1 LPRSDYGVS
10 GSQAVTLT
18 RIVTGF
24 RNRTMSPLLDD
35 IYPPAG
41 VLPGARL
48 QLAFSKPAQQR
59 VMRVIL
65 LLSDGFM
72 LALAFMLAYW
82 LRFDLD
88 FTLAPEVQP
97 SPLFYQQ
104 LLLFLLPLWLLF
116 FAVFGL
122 YHLENL
128 LGGTTEY
135 ARVFNAL
142 AVGMMVVVVFTFILP
157 TFVVARGW
165 LIAAWLL
172 SILLVCSARFVVR
185 RTIYHLR
192 ERGYFVSPAA
202 IVGANDEALQL
213 ARQLR
218 AWRTSGLHVVG
229 FVDSSQAS
237 TESSPLPNLGSISE
251 IEAIVSRHG
260 IEELIVASSSLSRS
274 ELLELFE
281 RVSPLQQVELRM
293 SSGLFEVLATGVRVR
308 SAGDVPLMSFNKLR
322 LDPLEATLKSL
333 LDYSLTLVGLL
344 LLSPLLLLIAL
355 LIRLDSP
362 GPILYRRRV
371 LGVGGRQFDAFKFRT
386 MYLNGDQILTQHPE
400 LLEELR
406 TTHKLKRDPRVT
418 RVGNW
423 LRKYSLDE
431 FPQLLNVLF
440 GQMSLVGPRMISPA
454 EADQYGKL
462 RMNLLTVK
470 PGITGLWQVSGRSD
484 ISYDERVR
492 LDTHYIRH
500 YSIWQDL
507 QILFIQTL
515 PAVIAGRGAY

>member
-1 LPRSDYGVS
+1 M
-10 GSQAVTLT
+10 QTL
-18 RIVTGF
+18 
-24 RNRTMSPLLDD
+24 SDD
-35 IYPPAG
+35 IYSLAG
-41 VLPGARL
+41 PLPGARVRI
-48 QLAFSKPAQQR
+48 APSKPTQQR
-59 VMRVIL
+59 VLRVVL
-65 LLSDGFM
+65 LLSDGLM

-88 FTLAPEVQP
+88 LTLAPDVQP
-97 SPLFYQQ
+97 APSFYQQ
-104 LLLFLLPLWLLF
+104 LMLSLLPLWLLL
-116 FAVFGL
+116 FALFGL
-122 YHLENL
+122 FHLENL
-128 LGGTTEY
+128 LGGTSEY

-142 AVGMMVVVVFTFILP
+142 AVGMIVVVIFTFVLP

-165 LIAAWLL
+165 LITAWLL
-172 SILLVCSARFVVR
+172 SILLVCSARFVIR
-185 RTIYHLR
+185 RTIYRLR
-192 ERGYFVSPAA
+192 KQGYFVSRAA
-202 IVGANDEALQL
+202 IVGANEEAVLL

-218 AWRTSGLHVVG
+218 AWHTSGLHVVG
-229 FVDSSQAS
+229 FVGTLQIPGKAHDV
-237 TESSPLPNLGSISE
+237 PLLGSLGE
-251 IEAIVSRHG
+251 IEAIVAQYG
-260 IEELIVASSSLSRS
+260 IEELIVASSSLSRI

-281 RVSPLQQVELRM
+281 RVSPLQQVELRL
-293 SSGLFEVLATGVRVR
+293 SSSLFEVLATGVRVR
-308 SAGDVPLMSFNKLR
+308 SVGDVPLMSFNKLR
-322 LDPLEATLKSL
+322 LHPLEAVLKGV
-333 LDYSLTLVGLL
+333 LDYSLTLLGLL
-344 LLSPLLLLIAL
+344 FLSPLLLLIAL

-371 LGVGGRQFDAFKFRT
+371 LGVGGRQFNAFKFRT
-386 MYLNGDQILTQHPE
+386 MYMDGDNLLTQHPE
-400 LLEELR
+400 LIEELR

-418 RVGNW
+418 RVGVW

-431 FPQLLNVLF
+431 LPQLLNVLC

-454 EADQYGKL
+454 EAELYGQL

-515 PAVIAGRGAY
+515 PVVIGGRGAY

>member
-1 LPRSDYGVS
+1 
-10 GSQAVTLT
+10 
-18 RIVTGF
+18 
-24 RNRTMSPLLDD
+24 MSPLLDD
-35 IYPPAG
+35 IYSPAAPLSDTP
-41 VLPGARL
+41 VPLTL
-48 QLAFSKPAQQR
+48 SKPTQQR
-59 VMRVIL
+59 VLRVVL
-65 LLSDGFM
+65 FLSDGLM
-72 LALAFMLAYW
+72 LGLAFMLAYW

-88 FTLAPEVQP
+88 LALAPEVQP
-97 SPLFYQQ
+97 SPFFYEQ
-104 LLLFLLPLWLLF
+104 LMLCLLPLWLFLF
-116 FAVFGL
+116 ALFGL

-135 ARVFNAL
+135 AHLFNAL
-142 AVGMMVVVVFTFILP
+142 TVGMMVVVVITFIVP

-172 SILLVCSARFVVR
+172 SILLVCTARFLVR
-185 RTIYHLR
+185 RVIYSLR
-192 ERGYFVSPAA
+192 EHGYFVSSAA
-202 IVGANDEALQL
+202 IVGANEEALL
-213 ARQLR
+213 LSRQLR
-218 AWRTSGLHVVG
+218 AWRTSGLNVVG
-229 FVDSSQAS
+229 IVDSLQ
-237 TESSPLPNLGSISE
+237 TPIESSDLPVLGSIRE

-260 IEELIVASSSLSRS
+260 IEELIVASSSLSRL

-281 RVSPLQQVELRM
+281 RVSPLQQVELRL

-322 LDPLEATLKSL
+322 LDPLEAVLKSL
-333 LDYSLTLVGLL
+333 LDYSLTLLAL
-344 LLSPLLLLIAL
+344 ILLSPLLLLIVL

-371 LGVGGRQFDAFKFRT
+371 LGVGGQQFDAFKFRT
-386 MYLNGDQILTQHPE
+386 MYVNGDHLLTQYPD

-418 RVGNW
+418 KVGTW

-431 FPQLLNVLF
+431 FPQLLNVLC

-454 EADQYGKL
+454 EAELYGQL
-462 RMNLLTVK
+462 RINLLTVK

-515 PAVIAGRGAY
+515 PAVIGGRGAY